1 MQMNNIIGWA
11 AITLAVLS
19 LAPSIVPG
27 AVSIMG
33 LFISVLA
40 LIISIFSVTDKS
52 KKYFNITLMIVFA
65 GVFLVNDA
73 LRIWEPL
80 PMPMDSKI
88 LIYAVFF
95 LVVIGIVV
103 FVRKL

>member
-19 LAPSIVPG
+19 LVPSIVPG